1 MLTCRQRSRRHRQWR
16 QPNRYFDGN
25 GVENY
30 GTDVKSENFTL
41 LQHNDTLVSDAEL
54 LKSIA
59 EDTSAKRLKKARIFK
74 WTAWVGGSVFF
85 LASLYCLLGTAYVA
99 SFQENGPGVNPF
111 AIGLAASFG
120 ASVIWTTSF
129 LIAAHHQKKLALS
142 ANVSMLNDN
151 LANRRTLGVGLSFK
165 FWITNGACMA
175 LRSVSL
181 MIADAAVENYTKKQ
195 K

>member
-1 MLTCRQRSRRHRQWR
+1 MAVVICSLAVNAQDAIANDDSSTATST
-16 QPNRYFDGN
+16 
-25 GVENY
+25 VTVLENY

-59 EDTSAKRLKKARIFK
+59 EDTPAKRLKKAKIFK

-85 LASLYCLLGTAYVA
+85 LASLYCLYGAAFVAYF
-99 SFQENGPGVNPF
+99 SENGPGVNPF
-111 AIGLAASFG
+111 AIGAAASFG

-151 LANRRTLGVGLSFK
+151 LTNRKTLGVGLSFK
-165 FWITNGACMA
+165 F
-175 LRSVSL
+175 
-181 MIADAAVENYTKKQ
+181 
-195 K
+195 

>member
-1 MLTCRQRSRRHRQWR
+1 MMRSLRFFMLMAVVICSLAVNAQDAIANDDSSTATST
-16 QPNRYFDGN
+16 
-25 GVENY
+25 VTVLENY

-41 LQHNDTLVSDAEL
+41 LQHNDSLVSDAEL

-59 EDTSAKRLKKARIFK
+59 KDTSAKRLKKARIFK

-85 LASLYCLLGTAYVA
+85 LASVFCLYGAAYVEYI
-99 SFQENGPGVNPF
+99 QENGPGDNPF

-120 ASVIWTTSF
+120 ASAIWTTSF

-165 FWITNGACMA
+165 F
-175 LRSVSL
+175 
-181 MIADAAVENYTKKQ
+181 
-195 K
+195 

>member
-1 MLTCRQRSRRHRQWR
+1 MLMAVVICSLAVNAQDAIANDANPTATST
-16 QPNRYFDGN
+16 
-25 GVENY
+25 VTVLENY

-41 LQHNDTLVSDAEL
+41 LQHNDTLVSDAKL

-59 EDTSAKRLKKARIFK
+59 KDTSAKRLKKARIFR

-85 LASLYCLLGTAYVA
+85 LASVFCLYGAAYVA
-99 SFQENGPGVNPF
+99 FLTNDPGVNPF
-111 AIGLAASFG
+111 AIGAVASFG

-151 LANRRTLGVGLSFK
+151 LANRKTLGVGLSFK
-165 FWITNGACMA
+165 F
-175 LRSVSL
+175 
-181 MIADAAVENYTKKQ
+181 
-195 K
+195 

>member
-1 MLTCRQRSRRHRQWR
+1 MMRTIRFFMLMAVVICSLAVNAQDAIANDATPTATST
-16 QPNRYFDGN
+16 
-25 GVENY
+25 VTVLENY

-41 LQHNDTLVSDAEL
+41 LQHNDTLVSDAKL

-59 EDTSAKRLKKARIFK
+59 KDTSAKRLKKARIFK

-85 LASLYCLLGTAYVA
+85 LASVFCLYGAAYVA
-99 SFQENGPGVNPF
+99 FLTNDPGVNPF
-111 AIGLAASFG
+111 AIGAVASFG

-151 LANRRTLGVGLSFK
+151 LANRKTLGVGLSFK
-165 FWITNGACMA
+165 F
-175 LRSVSL
+175 
-181 MIADAAVENYTKKQ
+181 
-195 K
+195 

>member
-1 MLTCRQRSRRHRQWR
+1 MSMAVVICSLAVNAQDAIANDDSSTATST
-16 QPNRYFDGN
+16 
-25 GVENY
+25 VLEIY

-41 LQHNDTLVSDAEL
+41 LQHNDSLVSDAEL

-59 EDTSAKRLKKARIFK
+59 KDTSAKRLKKARIFK

-165 FWITNGACMA
+165 F
-175 LRSVSL
+175 
-181 MIADAAVENYTKKQ
+181 
-195 K
+195 

>member
-1 MLTCRQRSRRHRQWR
+1 MMRSLRFFMLMAVVICSLAVNAQDAIANDDSPTVIST
-16 QPNRYFDGN
+16 
-25 GVENY
+25 VLESY

-59 EDTSAKRLKKARIFK
+59 KDTSAKRLKKARIFK

-85 LASLYCLLGTAYVA
+85 LASVCCLYGAAYVA
-99 SFQENGPGVNPF
+99 SFQENGPGDNPF

-151 LANRRTLGVGLSFK
+151 LANRKTLGVGLSFK
-165 FWITNGACMA
+165 F
-175 LRSVSL
+175 
-181 MIADAAVENYTKKQ
+181 
-195 K
+195 

>member
-1 MLTCRQRSRRHRQWR
+1 MAVVICSLAVSAQDAIANDDSSTATST
-16 QPNRYFDGN
+16 
-25 GVENY
+25 VLESY

-59 EDTSAKRLKKARIFK
+59 KDTSAKRLKKARIFK

-85 LASLYCLLGTAYVA
+85 LASVYCLYGAAFVAYF
-99 SFQENGPGVNPF
+99 SENGPGVNPF
-111 AIGLAASFG
+111 AIGAAASFG

-151 LANRRTLGVGLSFK
+151 LANRRTLGVGLSFR
-165 FWITNGACMA
+165 F
-175 LRSVSL
+175 
-181 MIADAAVENYTKKQ
+181 
-195 K
+195 

>member
-1 MLTCRQRSRRHRQWR
+1 MRSLRFFMLMAVVICSLAVNAQDAIANDDSSTATST
-16 QPNRYFDGN
+16 
-25 GVENY
+25 VLENY

-41 LQHNDTLVSDAEL
+41 LQHNDSLVSDAEL

-59 EDTSAKRLKKARIFK
+59 KDTSAKRLKKARIFK

-85 LASLYCLLGTAYVA
+85 LASVYCLYGAAFVAYF
-99 SFQENGPGVNPF
+99 SENGPGVNPF
-111 AIGLAASFG
+111 AIGAAASFG

-129 LIAAHHQKKLALS
+129 LLAAHHQKKLALS

-165 FWITNGACMA
+165 F
-175 LRSVSL
+175 
-181 MIADAAVENYTKKQ
+181 
-195 K
+195 

>member
-1 MLTCRQRSRRHRQWR
+1 MMRTIRFFMLMAVVICSLAVNAQDAIANDANPTATST
-16 QPNRYFDGN
+16 
-25 GVENY
+25 VTVLENY

-85 LASLYCLLGTAYVA
+85 LASLFCLLGTAYVA
-99 SFQENGPGVNPF
+99 SFQENGLGVNPF

-151 LANRRTLGVGLSFK
+151 LANRKTLGVGLSFK
-165 FWITNGACMA
+165 F
-175 LRSVSL
+175 
-181 MIADAAVENYTKKQ
+181 
-195 K
+195 

>member
-1 MLTCRQRSRRHRQWR
+1 MMRSLRFFMLMAVVICSLAVNAQDAIANDDSSTATSTVMV
-16 QPNRYFDGN
+16 G
-25 GVENY
+25 ENY

-85 LASLYCLLGTAYVA
+85 LASVYCLYGAAFVAYF
-99 SFQENGPGVNPF
+99 SENGPGVNPF
-111 AIGLAASFG
+111 AIGAAASFG

-129 LIAAHHQKKLALS
+129 LLAAHHQKKLALS

-151 LANRRTLGVGLSFK
+151 LTNRKTLGVGLSFK
-165 FWITNGACMA
+165 F
-175 LRSVSL
+175 
-181 MIADAAVENYTKKQ
+181 
-195 K
+195 

>member
-1 MLTCRQRSRRHRQWR
+1 MRSLRFFMLMAVVICSLAVNAQ
-16 QPNRYFDGN
+16 DAIAN
-25 GVENY
+25 GDSSTATSTVLENY

-41 LQHNDTLVSDAEL
+41 LQHNDSLVSDAEL
-54 LKSIA
+54 LRSIA

-85 LASLYCLLGTAYVA
+85 LASVYCLYGAAFVAYF
-99 SFQENGPGVNPF
+99 SENGPGVNPF
-111 AIGLAASFG
+111 AIGAAASFG

-129 LIAAHHQKKLALS
+129 LLAAHHQKKLALS

-165 FWITNGACMA
+165 F
-175 LRSVSL
+175 
-181 MIADAAVENYTKKQ
+181 
-195 K
+195 

>member
-1 MLTCRQRSRRHRQWR
+1 MLMAVVICSLAVNAQDAIANDANPTATST
-16 QPNRYFDGN
+16 
-25 GVENY
+25 VTVSENY

-41 LQHNDTLVSDAEL
+41 LQHNDTLVSDAKL

-59 EDTSAKRLKKARIFK
+59 KDTSAKRLKKARIFK

-85 LASLYCLLGTAYVA
+85 LASVFCLYGAAYVA
-99 SFQENGPGVNPF
+99 FLTNDPGVNPF
-111 AIGLAASFG
+111 AVGAVASFG

-151 LANRRTLGVGLSFK
+151 LANRKTLGVGLSFK
-165 FWITNGACMA
+165 F
-175 LRSVSL
+175 
-181 MIADAAVENYTKKQ
+181 
-195 K
+195 

>member
-1 MLTCRQRSRRHRQWR
+1 MMRSLRFFMLMAVVICSLAVNAQDAIANDDSSTATST
-16 QPNRYFDGN
+16 
-25 GVENY
+25 VLENY

-41 LQHNDTLVSDAEL
+41 LQHNDSLVSDTEL

-85 LASLYCLLGTAYVA
+85 LASVYCLYGAAFVAYF
-99 SFQENGPGVNPF
+99 SENGPGVNPF
-111 AIGLAASFG
+111 AIGAAASFG

-151 LANRRTLGVGLSFK
+151 LANRRTLGVGLSFR
-165 FWITNGACMA
+165 F
-175 LRSVSL
+175 
-181 MIADAAVENYTKKQ
+181 
-195 K
+195 

>member
-1 MLTCRQRSRRHRQWR
+1 MLMAVVICSLAVNAQDAIANDDSSTATSTVMV
-16 QPNRYFDGN
+16 G
-25 GVENY
+25 ENY

-85 LASLYCLLGTAYVA
+85 LASVYCLYGAAFVAYF
-99 SFQENGPGVNPF
+99 SENGPGVNPF
-111 AIGLAASFG
+111 AIGAAASFG

-129 LIAAHHQKKLALS
+129 LLAAHHQKKLALS

-151 LANRRTLGVGLSFK
+151 LANRKTLGVGLSFK
-165 FWITNGACMA
+165 F
-175 LRSVSL
+175 
-181 MIADAAVENYTKKQ
+181 
-195 K
+195 

>member
-1 MLTCRQRSRRHRQWR
+1 MLMAVVICSLAVNAQDAIANDANPTATST
-16 QPNRYFDGN
+16 
-25 GVENY
+25 VTVLENY
-30 GTDVKSENFTL
+30 GTDIKSENFTL

-85 LASLYCLLGTAYVA
+85 LASVFCLYGAAYVA
-99 SFQENGPGVNPF
+99 FLTNDPGVNPF
-111 AIGLAASFG
+111 AIGAVASFG
-120 ASVIWTTSF
+120 VSAIWTTSF

-151 LANRRTLGVGLSFK
+151 LANRKTLGVGLSFK
-165 FWITNGACMA
+165 F
-175 LRSVSL
+175 
-181 MIADAAVENYTKKQ
+181 
-195 K
+195 

>member
-1 MLTCRQRSRRHRQWR
+1 MRSLRFFMLMAVVICSLAVNAQDAIANDDSSTATST
-16 QPNRYFDGN
+16 
-25 GVENY
+25 VLESY

-85 LASLYCLLGTAYVA
+85 LASVFCLYGAAYVA
-99 SFQENGPGVNPF
+99 FLTNDPGVNPF
-111 AIGLAASFG
+111 AIGAVASFG
-120 ASVIWTTSF
+120 VSAIWTTSF
-129 LIAAHHQKKLALS
+129 LIAARHQKKLALS

-151 LANRRTLGVGLSFK
+151 LANRKTLGVGLSFK
-165 FWITNGACMA
+165 F
-175 LRSVSL
+175 
-181 MIADAAVENYTKKQ
+181 
-195 K
+195 

>member
-1 MLTCRQRSRRHRQWR
+1 MRTIRFFMLMAVVICSLAVNAQDAIANDDNSTATST
-16 QPNRYFDGN
+16 
-25 GVENY
+25 VLENY

-85 LASLYCLLGTAYVA
+85 LASLFCLLGTAYVA

-129 LIAAHHQKKLALS
+129 LIAAHHQKKLSLS
-142 ANVSMLNDN
+142 GHGMIHLPQRSISARVFRSD
-151 LANRRTLGVGLSFK
+151 LS
-165 FWITNGACMA
+165 
-175 LRSVSL
+175 
-181 MIADAAVENYTKKQ
+181 
-195 K
+195 

>member
-1 MLTCRQRSRRHRQWR
+1 MMRSLRFFMSMAVVICSLAVNAQDAIANDAN
-16 QPNRYFDGN
+16 PTATST
-25 GVENY
+25 VLENY

-85 LASLYCLLGTAYVA
+85 LASVYCLYGAAFVAYF
-99 SFQENGPGVNPF
+99 SENGPGVNPF
-111 AIGLAASFG
+111 AIGAAASFG

-129 LIAAHHQKKLALS
+129 LLAAHHQKKLALS

-151 LANRRTLGVGLSFK
+151 LANRKTLGVGLSFK
-165 FWITNGACMA
+165 F
-175 LRSVSL
+175 
-181 MIADAAVENYTKKQ
+181 
-195 K
+195 

>member
-1 MLTCRQRSRRHRQWR
+1 MAVVICSLAVNAQ
-16 QPNRYFDGN
+16 DAIAN
-25 GVENY
+25 GDSSTATSTVLENY

-59 EDTSAKRLKKARIFK
+59 KDTPAKRLKKARIFK

-85 LASLYCLLGTAYVA
+85 LASAYCLYGAAFVAYF
-99 SFQENGPGVNPF
+99 SENGPGVNPF
-111 AIGLAASFG
+111 AIGAAASFG

-129 LIAAHHQKKLALS
+129 LLAAHHQKKLALS

-151 LANRRTLGVGLSFK
+151 LANRKTLGVGLSFK
-165 FWITNGACMA
+165 F
-175 LRSVSL
+175 
-181 MIADAAVENYTKKQ
+181 
-195 K
+195 

>member
-1 MLTCRQRSRRHRQWR
+1 MLMAVVICSLAVNAQDAIANDDSSTATST
-16 QPNRYFDGN
+16 
-25 GVENY
+25 VLENY

-41 LQHNDTLVSDAEL
+41 LQHNDSLVSDTEL

-85 LASLYCLLGTAYVA
+85 LASVYCLYGAAFVAYF
-99 SFQENGPGVNPF
+99 SENGPGVNPF
-111 AIGLAASFG
+111 AIGAAASFG

-151 LANRRTLGVGLSFK
+151 LANRRTLGVGLSFR
-165 FWITNGACMA
+165 F
-175 LRSVSL
+175 
-181 MIADAAVENYTKKQ
+181 
-195 K
+195 

>member
-1 MLTCRQRSRRHRQWR
+1 MAVVICSLAVSAQDAIANDDSSTATST
-16 QPNRYFDGN
+16 
-25 GVENY
+25 VLESY

-41 LQHNDTLVSDAEL
+41 LQHNDSLVSDAEL
-54 LKSIA
+54 LRSIA

-85 LASLYCLLGTAYVA
+85 LASVFCLYGAAYVA

-111 AIGLAASFG
+111 AIGAAASFG

-129 LIAAHHQKKLALS
+129 LLAAHHQKKLALS

-165 FWITNGACMA
+165 F
-175 LRSVSL
+175 
-181 MIADAAVENYTKKQ
+181 
-195 K
+195 

>member
-1 MLTCRQRSRRHRQWR
+1 MLMAVVICSLAVNAQDAIANDANPTATST
-16 QPNRYFDGN
+16 
-25 GVENY
+25 VTVLENY

-59 EDTSAKRLKKARIFK
+59 KDTSAKRLKKARIFK

-85 LASLYCLLGTAYVA
+85 LASVFCLYGAAYVA
-99 SFQENGPGVNPF
+99 FLTNDPGVNPF
-111 AIGLAASFG
+111 AIGAVASFG
-120 ASVIWTTSF
+120 VSAIWTTSF

-151 LANRRTLGVGLSFK
+151 LANRKTLGVGLSFK
-165 FWITNGACMA
+165 F
-175 LRSVSL
+175 
-181 MIADAAVENYTKKQ
+181 
-195 K
+195 

>member
-1 MLTCRQRSRRHRQWR
+1 MMRSLRFFMLMAVVICSLAVNAQDAIANDANPTATST
-16 QPNRYFDGN
+16 
-25 GVENY
+25 VMENY

-59 EDTSAKRLKKARIFK
+59 EDTSTKRLKKARIFK

-85 LASLYCLLGTAYVA
+85 LAGLYCLCGTAFVA
-99 SFQENGPGVNPF
+99 QFDNGPGVNPF
-111 AIGLAASFG
+111 AIGVAASFG

-151 LANRRTLGVGLSFK
+151 LANRKTLGVGLSFK
-165 FWITNGACMA
+165 F
-175 LRSVSL
+175 
-181 MIADAAVENYTKKQ
+181 
-195 K
+195 

>member
-1 MLTCRQRSRRHRQWR
+1 MRSLRFFMLMAVVICSLAVNAQDAIANDDSSTATSTVMV
-16 QPNRYFDGN
+16 G
-25 GVENY
+25 ENY

-85 LASLYCLLGTAYVA
+85 LASVYCLYGAAFVAYF
-99 SFQENGPGVNPF
+99 SENGPGVNPF
-111 AIGLAASFG
+111 AIGAAASFG

-129 LIAAHHQKKLALS
+129 LLAAHHQKKLALS

-151 LANRRTLGVGLSFK
+151 LTNRKTLGVGLSFK
-165 FWITNGACMA
+165 F
-175 LRSVSL
+175 
-181 MIADAAVENYTKKQ
+181 
-195 K
+195 

>member
-1 MLTCRQRSRRHRQWR
+1 MAVVICSLAVNAQ
-16 QPNRYFDGN
+16 DAIAN
-25 GVENY
+25 GDSSTATSTVLENY

-59 EDTSAKRLKKARIFK
+59 KDTPAKRLKKARIFK

-85 LASLYCLLGTAYVA
+85 LASVYCLYGAAFVAYF
-99 SFQENGPGVNPF
+99 SENGPGVNPF
-111 AIGLAASFG
+111 AIGAAASFG

-151 LANRRTLGVGLSFK
+151 LANRKTLGVGLSFK
-165 FWITNGACMA
+165 F
-175 LRSVSL
+175 
-181 MIADAAVENYTKKQ
+181 
-195 K
+195 

>member
-1 MLTCRQRSRRHRQWR
+1 MMRSLRFFMLMAVVICSLAVNAQ
-16 QPNRYFDGN
+16 DAIAN
-25 GVENY
+25 GDTPTATSTVTVLENY

-85 LASLYCLLGTAYVA
+85 LASVFCLYGAAYVA
-99 SFQENGPGVNPF
+99 FLTNDPGVNPF

-151 LANRRTLGVGLSFK
+151 LANRKTLGVGLSFK
-165 FWITNGACMA
+165 F
-175 LRSVSL
+175 
-181 MIADAAVENYTKKQ
+181 
-195 K
+195 

>member
-1 MLTCRQRSRRHRQWR
+1 MMRSLRFFMLMAVVICSLAVNAQDAIANDDSSTATST
-16 QPNRYFDGN
+16 
-25 GVENY
+25 VLESY

-59 EDTSAKRLKKARIFK
+59 KDTSAKRLKKARIFK

-120 ASVIWTTSF
+120 ASVIWTMSF

-165 FWITNGACMA
+165 F
-175 LRSVSL
+175 
-181 MIADAAVENYTKKQ
+181 
-195 K
+195 

>member
-1 MLTCRQRSRRHRQWR
+1 MMRTLRFFMLMAVVICSLAVNAQ
-16 QPNRYFDGN
+16 DAIAN
-25 GVENY
+25 GDTPTATSTVTVLENY

-41 LQHNDTLVSDAEL
+41 LQHNDSLVSDAEL

-85 LASLYCLLGTAYVA
+85 LASVYCLYGAAFVAYF
-99 SFQENGPGVNPF
+99 SENGPGVNPF
-111 AIGLAASFG
+111 AIGAAASFG

-129 LIAAHHQKKLALS
+129 LLAAHHQKKLALS

-151 LANRRTLGVGLSFK
+151 LANRKTLGVGLSFK
-165 FWITNGACMA
+165 F
-175 LRSVSL
+175 
-181 MIADAAVENYTKKQ
+181 
-195 K
+195 

>member
-1 MLTCRQRSRRHRQWR
+1 MRSLRFFMLMAVVICSLAVNAQDAIANDDSSTATST
-16 QPNRYFDGN
+16 
-25 GVENY
+25 VLENY

-59 EDTSAKRLKKARIFK
+59 KDTPAKRLKKARIFK

-85 LASLYCLLGTAYVA
+85 LASVYCLYGAAFVAYF
-99 SFQENGPGVNPF
+99 SENGPGVNPF
-111 AIGLAASFG
+111 AIGAAASFG

-129 LIAAHHQKKLALS
+129 LLAAHHQKKLALS

-165 FWITNGACMA
+165 F
-175 LRSVSL
+175 
-181 MIADAAVENYTKKQ
+181 
-195 K
+195 

>member
-1 MLTCRQRSRRHRQWR
+1 MMRTIRFFMLMAVVICSLAVNAQDAIANDANPTATST
-16 QPNRYFDGN
+16 
-25 GVENY
+25 VTVLENY

-41 LQHNDTLVSDAEL
+41 LQHNDTLVSDAEM

-85 LASLYCLLGTAYVA
+85 LASVFCLYGAAYVA
-99 SFQENGPGVNPF
+99 FLTNDPGVNPF
-111 AIGLAASFG
+111 AIGAVASFG
-120 ASVIWTTSF
+120 VSAIWTTSF

-165 FWITNGACMA
+165 F
-175 LRSVSL
+175 
-181 MIADAAVENYTKKQ
+181 
-195 K
+195 

>member
-1 MLTCRQRSRRHRQWR
+1 MMRSLRFFMSMAVVICSLAVNAQDAIA
-16 QPNRYFDGN
+16 NDDSSTATST
-25 GVENY
+25 VLEIY

-41 LQHNDTLVSDAEL
+41 LQHNDSLVSDAEL

-59 EDTSAKRLKKARIFK
+59 KDTSAKRLKKARIFK

-165 FWITNGACMA
+165 F
-175 LRSVSL
+175 
-181 MIADAAVENYTKKQ
+181 
-195 K
+195 

>member
-1 MLTCRQRSRRHRQWR
+1 MRSLRFFMLMAVVICSLAVNAQ
-16 QPNRYFDGN
+16 DAIAN
-25 GVENY
+25 GDSSTATSTVLENY

-59 EDTSAKRLKKARIFK
+59 KDTPAKRLKKARIFK

-85 LASLYCLLGTAYVA
+85 LASVYCLYGAAFVAYF
-99 SFQENGPGVNPF
+99 SENGPGVNPF
-111 AIGLAASFG
+111 AIGAAASFG

-129 LIAAHHQKKLALS
+129 LLAAHHQKKLALS

-151 LANRRTLGVGLSFK
+151 LANRKTLGVGLSFK
-165 FWITNGACMA
+165 F
-175 LRSVSL
+175 
-181 MIADAAVENYTKKQ
+181 
-195 K
+195 